1 MESKKNIKIF
11 NTIILI
17 ITVVTLC
24 LSIFYDTAF
33 IPSFLLMS
41 SLFIF
46 GICFYINDEKNN
58 LMRILFIVGIL
69 LIFISIS
76 YTFLRIL

>member
-1 MESKKNIKIF
+1 MLKKKNIKMF

-17 ITVVTLC
+17 ITIVTWF
-24 LSIFYDTAF
+24 LSIFYDSAF
-33 IPSFLLMS
+33 IPSFLLML

-46 GICFYINDEKNN
+46 GICFYINDEKSN

-76 YTFLRIL
+76 YTFMRIL

>member
-1 MESKKNIKIF
+1 MENKKNIKIF

-17 ITVVTLC
+17 ITIITLF
-24 LSIFYDTAF
+24 LSILYDTAF
-33 IPSFLLMS
+33 IPSFLLML
-41 SLFIF
+41 SLFDF
-46 GICFYINDEKNN
+46 GICFYINDERNN

-69 LIFISIS
+69 LIFSSIT